1 MPEISWEIESEN
13 DDIKTTIL
21 DSNSV
26 KIRYLG
32 DRNVNYTCK
41 GKACQYAN
49 FAIST
54 TCLQKTGSQTGFLI
68 LSHKSLSD
76 FLELFFLNRRAE

>member
-1 MPEISWEIESEN
+1 MPEISWEVESEN

-21 DSNSV
+21 DSDSV

-41 GKACQYAN
+41 GKARENSSAVN
-49 FAIST
+49 LPK
-54 TCLQKTGSQTGFLI
+54 LQI
-68 LSHKSLSD
+68 L
-76 FLELFFLNRRAE
+76 RA